1 MEIKEN
7 PPKRTAFIWLG
18 IAIAGIIIIFLPA
31 MIGLDGFD
39 GGFALSAGGLMVAIT
54 GFIAAGIYFK
64 LARNV
69 DSIMRNVDVLAY
81 WTYSPEEWK
90 QYTEEEHKEDAAAKR
105 GLFFLIAIIS
115 VIVGIIM
122 AIAIGENFHIIA
134 FIILGIIA
142 VAGLSAF
149 FSTIASYRYNKKHHG
164 EVYITPDGAYFNR
177 QMHIWKGMGNQL
189 EEIILDND
197 GTGLTRLNITYSA
210 LAAYK
215 RNSYTIRIPVP
226 PGQEET
232 AEKIVRQIAETHL
245 QNGSNDI

>member
-39 GGFALSAGGLMVAIT
+39 GGFAMSAGGLMVALT
-54 GFIAAGIYFK
+54 GFIAAGIYFR

-142 VAGLSAF
+142 VAGLAAF
-149 FSTIASYRYNKKHHG
+149 FSTIAAYGYNRKHHG

-189 EEIILDND
+189 EEISVDND

-226 PGQEET
+226 PGHENS
-232 AEKIVRQIAETHL
+232 AIKIAGQIAETHL
-245 QNGSNDI
+245 

>member
-18 IAIAGIIIIFLPA
+18 IAIAGIIIIFLPGI
-31 MIGLDGFD
+31 IGLDGFD

-54 GFIAAGIYFK
+54 GFVAAAIYFR

-81 WTYSPEEWK
+81 WTYTPEQWR

-105 GLFFLIAIIS
+105 GLFMLIAIIA

-122 AIAIGENFHIIA
+122 AIAIRENFHIIA
-134 FIILGIIA
+134 LIILGIIA

-177 QMHIWKGMGNQL
+177 QMHIWKGIGNQL
-189 EEIILDND
+189 EEISLDDD
-197 GTGLTRLNITYSA
+197 GTGLNRLIITYSA

-226 PGQEET
+226 PGEEET
-232 AEKIVRQIAETHL
+232 AKKIVKQIGHTNLEAD
-245 QNGSNDI
+245 SNDI